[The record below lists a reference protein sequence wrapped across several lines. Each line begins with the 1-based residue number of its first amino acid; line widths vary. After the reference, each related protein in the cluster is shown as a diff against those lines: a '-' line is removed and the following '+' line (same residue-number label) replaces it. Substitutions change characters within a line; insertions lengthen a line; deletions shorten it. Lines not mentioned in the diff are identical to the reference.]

1 MVQNLFMHRGQLQ
14 TNRAGHIIHGGQVV
28 VLDDEPDRRFPVEKK
43 HSNDY
48 KIEDVEGGGFSIK
61 TVPKSNRVGGIPA
74 NPYIHRS
81 QAPDFRMT
89 PVKSLYRGGALE
101 DDNSN
106 ESLKRPLRLSEKK
119 QPSRNNIKLV
129 L

>member
-28 VLDDEPDRRFPVEKK
+28 VLDDEPDRRYPVERK
-43 HSNDY
+43 HFKDY
-48 KIEDVEGGGFSIK
+48 EIEDVEGGGFSIK

-89 PVKSLYRGGALE
+89 PVKSFRGGALE

-106 ESLKRPLRLSEKK
+106 ESLKRPLRLSDKK
-119 QPSRNNIKLV
+119 QQSRNNIKLV